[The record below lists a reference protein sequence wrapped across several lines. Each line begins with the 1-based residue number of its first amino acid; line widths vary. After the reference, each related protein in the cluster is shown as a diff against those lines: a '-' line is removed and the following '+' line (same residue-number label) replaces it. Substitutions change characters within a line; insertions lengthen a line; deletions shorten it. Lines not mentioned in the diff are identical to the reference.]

1 MAELVVLGFPSK
13 EQAERVMEVAESLG
27 KQELLD
33 LEDSALVWRTQDG
46 KIKTQQA
53 FSTTGAG
60 AATGALWGALF
71 GLLFFVPIFGLAVG
85 AATGAIVG
93 KLADIGID
101 DTFIKEVA
109 QTLEPGSAAIFAL
122 VRRSTPDRVRA
133 ALAEY
138 QPTVLRTSLTK
149 EQEDELVAALHG
161 SRPGSPAQ
169 APQTPEQAPPEQ
181 KQS

>member
-1 MAELVVLGFPSK
+1 
-13 EQAERVMEVAESLG
+13 MEVAESLR

-53 FSTTGAG
+53 SSTTGAG

-85 AATGAIVG
+85 AASVALAG
-93 KLADIGID
+93 KLADVGID

-122 VRRSTPDRVRA
+122 VRRSTPDKVRE

-149 EQEDELVAALHG
+149 EREDDLVAALHG
-161 SRPGSPAQ
+161 SKPDPAAQ
-169 APQTPEQAPPEQ
+169 A
-181 KQS
+181 

>member
-1 MAELVVLGFPSK
+1 LVVLGFPSK
-13 EQAERVMEVAESLG
+13 ERAEQVMEVVASLR

-33 LEDSALVWRTQDG
+33 LEDSALVWRTPDG

-53 FSTTGAG
+53 FNATGAG
-60 AATGALWGALF
+60 ALTGALWGSLF

-85 AATGAIVG
+85 AATGALAG
-93 KLADIGID
+93 KLADVGID

-109 QTLEPGSAAIFAL
+109 QTLEPGTAAIFAL
-122 VRRSTPDRVRA
+122 VRRSTPDKVRE

-149 EQEDELVAALHG
+149 EREEELVAALRG
-161 SRPGSPAQ
+161 DEVAKG
-169 APQTPEQAPPEQ
+169 
-181 KQS
+181 

>member
-13 EQAERVMEVAESLG
+13 EQAERVMEVAESLR

-46 KIKTQQA
+46 KIKPQKA

-85 AATGAIVG
+85 AASGALAG
-93 KLADIGID
+93 KLADVGID

-122 VRRSTPDRVRA
+122 VRRSTPDKVRE

-149 EQEDELVAALHG
+149 EREDDLVAALHG
-161 SRPGSPAQ
+161 SKPDPA
-169 APQTPEQAPPEQ
+169 A
-181 KQS
+181 